1 MTRPQWH
8 GSASFDATN
17 RHRFALTRNSQSG
30 AGSVMFIGLNPST
43 ADALVDDPTIRKCRG
58 FVERMGYGELVMAN
72 LFSLRSTDPRGLLD
86 VEALTLWSENEN
98 AVIVRAES
106 AEVVV
111 CAWGGP
117 YSPRALADRIHARA
131 GSMLQRLRAMGRV
144 PHVLGLTKDGHPRH
158 PLYMPYTAMPRP
170 WS

>member
-1 MTRPQWH
+1 VGEAWS
-8 GSASFDATN
+8 GSATFDTTR
-17 RHRFALTRNSQSG
+17 RHRFTLTRTAPGG
-30 AGSVMFIGLNPST
+30 AGRVVFIGLNPST

-58 FVERMGYGELVMAN
+58 FVERMGYGELCMVN
-72 LFSLRSTDPRGLLD
+72 LFSLRSTDPRWLLEP
-86 VEALTLWSENEN
+86 EALTHWSENEN
-98 AVIVRAES
+98 AVLTRAES

-117 YSPRALADRIHARA
+117 YAPRSLAERIHARA
-131 GSMLQRLRAMGRV
+131 GTLLTRLRAMGRT

-170 WS
+170 WR